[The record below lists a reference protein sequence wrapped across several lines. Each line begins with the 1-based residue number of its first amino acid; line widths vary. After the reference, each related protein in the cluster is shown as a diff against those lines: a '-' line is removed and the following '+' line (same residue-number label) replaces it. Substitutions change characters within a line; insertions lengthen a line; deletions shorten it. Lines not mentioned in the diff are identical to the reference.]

1 MRPLLG
7 VSVKNAKSER
17 TRRRGTWLISEPQ
30 PRSSLSRMEQRAS
43 NFSSSAT
50 LVITVK
56 SISGRRPSFHLRQVL
71 IYLASADAILRDY
84 QDNVID
90 RMPLSSILDISGRGK
105 PATPR
110 RAQKRAVRGLGS
122 GHHGKYCTLHLNN
135 LLISDTQ
142 AYF

>member
-7 VSVKNAKSER
+7 IFVKNVKSER

-50 LVITVK
+50 LIITAK
-56 SISGRRPSFHLRQVL
+56 SISGRQPRSHIRQVL
-71 IYLASADAILRDY
+71 IYVASADAILRDY

-90 RMPLSSILDISGRGK
+90 RTPLSFVFDISGRGK

-110 RAQKRAVRGLGS
+110 RAQKRAVRGVAARR
-122 GHHGKYCTLHLNN
+122 HGEYCTLHLNY
-135 LLISDTQ
+135 LLCLTPRHI
-142 AYF
+142 